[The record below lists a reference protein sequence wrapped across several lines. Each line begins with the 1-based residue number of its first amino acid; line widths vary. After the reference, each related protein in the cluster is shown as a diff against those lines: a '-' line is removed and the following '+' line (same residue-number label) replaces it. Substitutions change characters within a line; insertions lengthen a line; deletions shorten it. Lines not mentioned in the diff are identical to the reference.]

1 MNLLAIIKPAINV
14 EQVVI
19 QGRLSGADIA
29 ILISQMGIIN
39 INSLFKMKQTMVQ
52 IIDLQQK
59 QYVEALILFLKEYHT
74 WGCNILK
81 GNHRQ
86 DISEYDYPNRRK
98 NIYG

>member
-59 QYVEALILFLKEYHT
+59 QYVEALILFLGKYHT
-74 WGCNILK
+74 
-81 GNHRQ
+81 
-86 DISEYDYPNRRK
+86 
-98 NIYG
+98 

>member
-19 QGRLSGADIA
+19 QGRLSGGDIA

-59 QYVEALILFLKEYHT
+59 QYVEALILFLGKYHT
-74 WGCNILK
+74 
-81 GNHRQ
+81 
-86 DISEYDYPNRRK
+86 
-98 NIYG
+98 

>member
-19 QGRLSGADIA
+19 QGRLSGADIV

-59 QYVEALILFLKEYHT
+59 QYVEALILFLGEYHT
-74 WGCNILK
+74 
-81 GNHRQ
+81 
-86 DISEYDYPNRRK
+86 
-98 NIYG
+98 

>member
-59 QYVEALILFLKEYHT
+59 QYVEALILFLGEYHT
-74 WGCNILK
+74 
-81 GNHRQ
+81 
-86 DISEYDYPNRRK
+86 
-98 NIYG
+98 

>member
-59 QYVEALILFLKEYHT
+59 QYVEALILFLGEYHT
-74 WGCNILK
+74 WGWNILK
-81 GNHRQ
+81 GNHWQ
-86 DISEYDYPNRRK
+86 DISDYDYPIRRK

>member
-74 WGCNILK
+74 
-81 GNHRQ
+81 
-86 DISEYDYPNRRK
+86 
-98 NIYG
+98 